1 MVRDE
6 QRTVEF
12 ATPLSDDEDRVDAY
26 HDDEPLRYRTL
37 DNIFGD
43 QPVPGLAVHDFEAEL
58 HLAHEDGESRS
69 FAEAEGDAA
78 WRAAMQQEMDAV
90 ERNRTWELADLPA
103 GHRAITLKWVYKLKK
118 DEARAVIKHK
128 ARLVAHGFIQQ
139 EGVDFDDAFTPVVR
153 MESVRLLTLAA

>member
-1 MVRDE
+1 M
-6 QRTVEF
+6 EF

-26 HDDEPLRYRTL
+26 HDDEPLHYRTL

-43 QPVPGLAVHDFEAEL
+43 QPVLGLAVHDFEAEL
-58 HLAHEDGESRS
+58 HLAHEDGEPRS

-118 DEARAVIKHK
+118 DEAGAVIKHK
-128 ARLVAHGFIQQ
+128 ARLVAHGFVQQ
-139 EGVDFDDAFTPVVR
+139 EGVDFDDAFAPVVR
-153 MESVRLLTLAA
+153 MESVRLLLTLAA